1 MRLGRTWPRSERVWG
16 NGREEG
22 DARVKSGNLEGG
34 VALGAKRSVDGELA
48 NGKGAR
54 GEVG

>member
-1 MRLGRTWPRSERVWG
+1 MGRTWPRSERVWG